1 MYATITVRDMLK
13 KKGQGYWATT
23 PETTAYDALELMA
36 DKDIGAVLVMDGQRL
51 VGIFSER
58 DYARKVI
65 LKGRS
70 SRSTLVADL
79 MTSPAITAGPDLNL
93 HECMVLMTN
102 NHIRHLP
109 VVEERMVTGVLSIGD
124 VVASIIRSQEATIHQ
139 LEDYISGEDYAVRRT
154 AR

>member
-1 MYATITVRDMLK
+1 MYTSITVRDILR

-23 PETTAYDALELMA
+23 PGTTAYDALELMS
-36 DKDIGAVLVMDGQRL
+36 DKNIGALLVMDGQRL

-65 LKGRS
+65 LKGKS
-70 SRSTLVADL
+70 SKTTLVEEL
-79 MTSPAITAGPDLNL
+79 MTRPAITAGPDLNL
-93 HECMVLMTN
+93 HECMILMTG

-109 VVEERMVTGVLSIGD
+109 VTEGSMVTGVLSIGD
-124 VVASIIRSQEATIHQ
+124 VVAAVIASQEETIHQ
-139 LEDYISGEDYAVRRT
+139 LEDYISGEDYAVRS